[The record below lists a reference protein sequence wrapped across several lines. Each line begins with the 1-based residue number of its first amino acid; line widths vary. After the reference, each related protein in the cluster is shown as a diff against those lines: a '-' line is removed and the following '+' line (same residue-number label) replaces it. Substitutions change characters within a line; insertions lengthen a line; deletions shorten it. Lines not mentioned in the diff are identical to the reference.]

1 MKAVVAAFNQEKVLV
16 GAFSVITNLRM
27 ELFEALLP
35 THNTHVV
42 ARGDVG
48 VGGLRR
54 VRGGGVGRGGGGGT
68 ASGGQH
74 AGDQHLNISYIISY
88 IVLGT
93 ESTAAFC

>member
-1 MKAVVAAFNQEKVLV
+1 MVY
-16 GAFSVITNLRM
+16 
-27 ELFEALLP
+27 LLP

-93 ESTAAFC
+93 ESTAAFLARRQIFRTNIFSNIFNI